1 MRRFLIA
8 FFTVFI
14 LATNFF
20 VSGLMVAAESDGVS
34 PTDKAK
40 EILGLDKK
48 DNGIN
53 AKDIKEIVF
62 RSEKLADE
70 FYRFRASDMSAAITE
85 IVEKINNGEIV
96 EGNIEGAFP
105 ELLELKAKEGGEIVV
120 AGRLW
125 VDDIFRVQSGDK
137 AYYMQSAALKDYF
150 KSIMLTKIPGI
161 SINQV
166 IVQKA
171 GQREQIVIGSLELKQ
186 FSAEISETVK
196 QVMTDGDREKLAWN
210 QEEIQALLD
219 DPATDYYDVKLTY
232 TLFYHDL
239 EADRIIIFEN
249 GKFANKVL
257 FGDQELTKGSI
268 ISR

>member
-1 MRRFLIA
+1 MRRFLIV

-14 LATNFF
+14 LCTNYL
-20 VSGLMVAAESDGVS
+20 VSGLMLAAESEGVS

-40 EILGLDKK
+40 EILGLEKNEK
-48 DNGIN
+48 GIN
-53 AKDIKEIVF
+53 AKDVEEIVF

-70 FYRFRASDMSAAITE
+70 FYRFRTSEMSAAIAE

-96 EGNIEGAFP
+96 EENIEGTFP
-105 ELLELKAKEGGEIVV
+105 ELIELRIKEGGEVVV

-171 GQREQIVIGSLELKQ
+171 GQKEQVVIGSLELKQ
-186 FSAEISETVK
+186 LDAEISETVK
-196 QVMTDGDREKLAWN
+196 QLMTDGNRETLAWN
-210 QEEIQALLD
+210 QEEIQALLEN
-219 DPATDYYDVKLTY
+219 PANDYYDVTLTY
-232 TLFYHDL
+232 TLFYNDI
-239 EADRIIIFEN
+239 EADRIIIFQN
-249 GKFANKVL
+249 GEYADKVL
-257 FGDQELTKGSI
+257 FGSKELTKGSI
-268 ISR
+268 IGK